1 MSIGFHFILFI
12 VIICFMSFWGTNWIA
27 KLLGIP
33 VYAVYDEKRKR
44 GLATSKCQILRGFV
58 CLICILVFLSQMYLT
73 DPDPLHF
80 HTWCLFTLPM
90 VWELVVHTFLLIFR
104 SDFYN
109 EERGTEVMGE
119 DFYNFPISHIDV
131 LERYLGVSSMSLIG
145 ISFLFMM
152 PTEWGI
158 PVLPK
163 LITLIVFLLINS
175 VIFFPRTVEKYKG
188 DLRTKQGII
197 EVDFWKIVSAFV
209 PSILVV
215 IVLFYPW

>member
-1 MSIGFHFILFI
+1 MSIGFHFILFF
-12 VIICFMSFWGTNWIA
+12 VITLFMSFWGTNWIA
-27 KLLGIP
+27 KILGIP

-44 GLATSKCQILRGFV
+44 GLATAKCQLLRYF
-58 CLICILVFLSQMYLT
+58 LSIICILVFLSQMYFT

-80 HTWCLFTLPM
+80 RTWCLMMLPM
-90 VWELVVHTFLLIFR
+90 LWPWTVHQILLIFR

-119 DFYNFPISHIDV
+119 DFYYFPISHIDV
-131 LERYLGVSSMSLIG
+131 LERYLGVSSTSLIG

-175 VIFFPRTVEKYKG
+175 VMFFPRTVEKYKG